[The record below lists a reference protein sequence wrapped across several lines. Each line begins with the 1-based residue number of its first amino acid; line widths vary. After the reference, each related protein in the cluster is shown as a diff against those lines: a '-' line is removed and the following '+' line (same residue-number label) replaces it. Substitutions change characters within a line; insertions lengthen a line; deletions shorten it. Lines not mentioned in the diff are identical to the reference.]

1 MKLLTCINILALVL
15 LIYMSF
21 YFKNNF
27 YEMTVM
33 SKMLDSKIMQ
43 EKQNI
48 ATLNAEIAYITSPK
62 YLSALSHKHLK
73 LQNVDYKQI
82 VKDFQQANKILTK

>member
-1 MKLLTCINILALVL
+1 MN
-15 LIYMSF
+15 F
-21 YFKNNF
+21 HFKNNF

-33 SKMLDSKIMQ
+33 SKLLDSKIMQ

-82 VKDFQQANKILTK
+82 VKDFQQASILLTK

>member
-1 MKLLTCINILALVL
+1 MKLLTCLNILVLIL
-15 LIYMSF
+15 LIHMNF
-21 YFKNNF
+21 FFKNNF

-33 SKMLDSKIMQ
+33 SKMLDLKIMQ

-62 YLSALSHKHLK
+62 YLSILSHKHLK

-82 VKDFQQANKILTK
+82 VKDFQQANRVLTK

>member
-1 MKLLTCINILALVL
+1 MKLLTCINILVLVF
-15 LIYMSF
+15 LIHISF

-33 SKMLDSKIMQ
+33 SKLLDSKIMQ

-62 YLSALSHKHLK
+62 YLSTLSHKYLK

-82 VKDFQQANKILTK
+82 VKDFQQVNKILTK

>member
-1 MKLLTCINILALVL
+1 MN
-15 LIYMSF
+15 F

-62 YLSALSHKHLK
+62 YLSTLSHKHLK

-82 VKDFQQANKILTK
+82 VKDFQQASILLTK